1 MDATDALAQLLMAQR
16 FEAQR
21 PRLRAV
27 AYRMLGSHAEA
38 EDAVQEAWLRASR
51 AGDDDVANLGGW
63 LTTIVA
69 RQCLNVLRSRA
80 ARHEE
85 PLDAHLPD
93 PVLSGGE
100 GADPAESAVLADA
113 VGLALQVVLESLDPD
128 ERLAFVLHDM
138 FAVPF
143 DEIAPVVGRTPAAAR
158 QLASRA
164 RRRVRSAGP
173 AAEPDP
179 ARVRPVVEA
188 WLAASRRGD
197 FAALLALLAPDAVL
211 RVDAGPDGG
220 SRVVRGAAQVA
231 GQAVLAA
238 AAAVHSRIVL
248 VNGVPGIVAAPA
260 GQVAAVLAFTVA
272 DGRVTRLDI
281 LADRER
287 LRVWDGSV
295 G

>member
-1 MDATDALAQLLMAQR
+1 MDEPAQRDLTQR
-16 FEAQR
+16 FEAHR
-21 PRLRAV
+21 PHLRAV
-27 AYRMLGSHAEA
+27 AYRLLGSLHEA
-38 EDAVQEAWLRASR
+38 DDAVQEAWLRLHRSDSDAV
-51 AGDDDVANLGGW
+51 GNLAGW
-63 LTTIVA
+63 LTTVVA
-69 RQCLNVLRSRA
+69 RIALDMLRSRA
-80 ARHEE
+80 SRREQ
-85 PLDAHLPD
+85 PLDVLPD
-93 PVLSGGE
+93 PVVTAVGT
-100 GADPAESAVLADA
+100 DPESSAVLADT
-113 VGLALQVVLESLDPD
+113 VSLALLVVLQTLSPA
-128 ERLAFVLHDM
+128 ERLVFVLHDL

-173 AAEPDP
+173 AADPDP

-211 RVDAGPDGG
+211 RVDAGPGGG
-220 SRVVRGAAQVA
+220 SRVVRGDAQVA

-260 GQVAAVLAFTVA
+260 GQVAAVLAFTVD

-281 LADRER
+281 LADRAR
-287 LRVWDGSV
+287 LRVWDGSL